1 MYRELTYKRTGLP
14 ASTWSFLRLDWKRKV
29 AKPSS
34 VVLTVSSLRRVACIP
49 VKPVANMGEN
59 MADTRYQAGSLKKF
73 KTKHGLVWKLRYF
86 ANRDSDGKW
95 SEQTP
100 LFVGAVSDFPT
111 EKKARAEA
119 VRLGLIEQI
128 NRTSVPLSK
137 VTFGFI
143 ARDYIRIELADDAIK
158 PKAST
163 TRYTEGLII
172 NKHLLPRWGEVLVIE
187 MKALAIEKWLKSVSV
202 DTLGEKGQE
211 WDSLTKWR
219 RVMSD
224 IFLHGQKHD
233 LIPESCSPMEMVKVK
248 ASSSVYVPLILTPKE
263 TFRILSALPLLQQT
277 MVVLDAATGIRYSE
291 IAGLQWKDV
300 DWGSNCIHI
309 ERRWI
314 RGDVDIPKTE
324 CSKAPVAMSEVL
336 AAYLLA
342 WRRETKYGKDK
353 DWVFASDRKKGET
366 PRVGNML
373 VRSYLYPAAVKAGV
387 LTTAAISV
395 KKLNKKTGEEV
406 EVQKVIYFDKKGK
419 RVKRFGFHQFRHS
432 LSSFLTTK
440 KKVDPKTAQTA
451 LRQSNVAFTLN
462 QYTQTD
468 NDELLAAQNL
478 MLDAIFDTETG
489 VVQ

>member
-1 MYRELTYKRTGLP
+1 
-14 ASTWSFLRLDWKRKV
+14 V
-29 AKPSS
+29 
-34 VVLTVSSLRRVACIP
+34 
-49 VKPVANMGEN
+49 VANIGES

-73 KTKHGLVWKLRYF
+73 KTKQGWVWKLRYF
-86 ANRDSDGKW
+86 AYRDSDGRW

-100 LFVGAVSDFPT
+100 LLVGTISDFST

-119 VRLGLIEQI
+119 VKLKLIEQI
-128 NRTSVPLSK
+128 NRTSVPVSK

-143 ARDYIRIELADDAIK
+143 ARDYIRINLADDAIK

-163 TRYTEGLII
+163 TRYTERLII
-172 NKHLLPRWGEVLVIE
+172 NKHLLHRWDGVIVIE
-187 MKALAIEKWLKSVSV
+187 MKDLAIEQWLKDVSV
-202 DTLGEKGQE
+202 DTLGGKGQE

-233 LIPESCSPMEMVKVK
+233 LIPESCNPMGKVKVK
-248 ASSSVYVPLILTPKE
+248 ASSSNYVPIILTPKE
-263 TFRILSALPLLQQT
+263 TFLILTVLPLLQQT

-291 IAGLQWKDV
+291 IAGLQWRDI
-300 DWGSNCIHI
+300 DWNNSCIYI

-314 RGDVDIPKTE
+314 RGDVDMPKTKG
-324 CSKAPVAMSEVL
+324 SKAPVAMSQLL

-342 WRRETKYGKDK
+342 WRRETKYGKDT
-353 DWVFASDRKKGET
+353 DWIFASDRSKGKN

-387 LTTAAISV
+387 LTVAKVRV
-395 KKLNKKTGEEV
+395 KKLDKETGKDVEV
-406 EVQKVIYFDKKGK
+406 EKVIYFDKKGK

-440 KKVDPKTAQTA
+440 KKLDPKTAQTA
-451 LRQSNVAFTLN
+451 LRQSNAAFTLN
-462 QYTQTD
+462 CYTQTD
-468 NDELLAAQNL
+468 NDELVAAQNM
-478 MLDAIFDTETG
+478 MLDAIFDTTTG

>member
-1 MYRELTYKRTGLP
+1 
-14 ASTWSFLRLDWKRKV
+14 
-29 AKPSS
+29 
-34 VVLTVSSLRRVACIP
+34 
-49 VKPVANMGEN
+49 MGES
-59 MADTRYQAGSLKKF
+59 MANTRYQAGSLKKF
-73 KTKHGLVWKLRYF
+73 KTKQGLVWMLRYF
-86 ANRDSDGKW
+86 AYRDSDGKW

-100 LFVGAVSDFPT
+100 LLVGAVSDFPT

-128 NRTSVPLSK
+128 NRTSVPISK

-143 ARDYIRIELADDAIK
+143 ARDYIRINLAGDAIK

-172 NKHLLPRWGEVLVIE
+172 NKHLLPRWEEVLVIE
-187 MKALAIEKWLKSVSV
+187 MKALAIEQWLKSVSV

-233 LIPESCSPMEMVKVK
+233 LIPESCNPMLKVKVK
-248 ASSSVYVPLILTPKE
+248 ASSSAYVPIILTPKE
-263 TFRILSALPLLQQT
+263 TFLILNTLPLFQQT

-291 IAGLQWKDV
+291 IAGLQWRDL
-300 DWGSNCIHI
+300 DWGNSCIHI

-314 RGDVDIPKTE
+314 RGNVDKPKTTA
-324 CSKAPVAMSEVL
+324 SKAPVAMSEVL
-336 AAYLLA
+336 AAYLAA
-342 WRRETKYGKDK
+342 WRRETKYGKDT
-353 DWVFASDRKKGET
+353 DWVFASDRNKGKT

-387 LTTAAISV
+387 LTTANVRV
-395 KKLNKKTGEEV
+395 KKLVKKTGKEV
-406 EVQKVIYFDKKGK
+406 EVEKVIYLDKKGK
-419 RVKRFGFHQFRHS
+419 RVRRFGFHQFRHS

-440 KKVDPKTAQTA
+440 KKLDPKTAQTA
-451 LRQSNVAFTLN
+451 LRQSNAAFTLN
-462 QYTQTD
+462 CYTQTD
-468 NDELLAAQNL
+468 NDELVAAQNM
-478 MLDAIFDTETG
+478 MLDAIFKL
-489 VVQ
+489 